1 MICLIFYRFLYTP
14 HFYSLGSILLALF
27 YRWINWSLWRLYY
40 MCQTNNGKWH
50 SLTVQVTPKFML
62 FPLHHITWP
71 LPFHGCLAHLNTCKE
86 LWEIKSHC
94 KQISSCQQGAYHPT
108 RERKSIPTGWF
119 KADNEASH
127 PEAECIRETQKW
139 SLVSVAT
146 KRDSI
151 YPCAQRNGF
160 SKKKIGVFQSA
171 KKKKQWRKSG

>member
-1 MICLIFYRFLYTP
+1 MICLIFYRFLFTP

-94 KQISSCQQGAYHPT
+94 KQISSCQQGAYDPT
-108 RERKSIPTGWF
+108 RERKSIHTGWF
-119 KADNEASH
+119 KADNEVSH

-171 KKKKQWRKSG
+171 KKKQWRKSG